1 MAKPFTTILGAIAV
15 ALGVSAAVVA
25 DATAGVGDLVGHRAI
40 YNMVLATA
48 TPGTGIVGAR
58 GAMEY
63 RFADSCEGWTVE
75 NRTYLLVQYDEGDE
89 MRTTWSFVTWESK
102 DGLEYRFRVR
112 QTRDDKVVEDLQ
124 GKALLET
131 ARGPGEAR
139 FTKPTGFRI
148 KLPEGT
154 LFPTRHLVDLFR
166 TAEEGGIRLGRV
178 VFDGS
183 ALDNPFEINAIMNRV
198 TESEGKK
205 MAAAAGLADMP
216 AWSMRMAF
224 FPYGARTALPDFEMD
239 VRYRA
244 DGIADKLLQD
254 FGDFSLR
261 LNLSDVELLPKP
273 NC

>member
-1 MAKPFTTILGAIAV
+1 MAQRFTTILGAIAL
-15 ALGVSAAVVA
+15 ALGLSPTAVSGAM
-25 DATAGVGDLVGHRAI
+25 AGAGDLVGHRAV
-40 YNMVLATA
+40 YSMALATA

-63 RFADSCEGWTVE
+63 RFADSCEGWIME

-112 QTRDDKVVEDLQ
+112 QTRDDKVVEDLR
-124 GKALLET
+124 GDALLET
-131 ARGPGEAR
+131 ARGPGVAR
-139 FTKPTGFRI
+139 FTKPAGTRVE
-148 KLPEGT
+148 LPAGT
-154 LFPTRHLVDLFR
+154 LFPTRHLVQLFR
-166 TAEEGGIRLGRV
+166 TAAEGGRWLGRV

-183 ALDNPFEINAIMNRV
+183 ALDNPFEINAFMNRV
-198 TESEGKK
+198 PEAERKEL
-205 MAAAAGLADMP
+205 AVAAGLAEAP
-216 AWSMRMAF
+216 AWRMRMAF
-224 FPYGARTALPDFEMD
+224 FPYGSRTPLPDFEMG

-261 LNLSDVELLPKP
+261 VNLSEVELLPKP

>member
-1 MAKPFTTILGAIAV
+1 MAKRFTTILGAIAL
-15 ALGVSAAVVA
+15 ALGLSSASLSGAM
-25 DATAGVGDLVGHRAI
+25 AGVGDLVGHRAV
-40 YNMVLATA
+40 YSMALAMA

-112 QTRDDKVVEDLQ
+112 QTRDNKVVEDLQ
-124 GKALLET
+124 GDALLEK
-131 ARGPGEAR
+131 ARGPGVAR
-139 FTKPTGFRI
+139 FTKPAGTRI
-148 KLPEGT
+148 ELPAGT
-154 LFPTRHLVDLFR
+154 LFPTRHLVQLFS
-166 TAEEGGIRLGRV
+166 TAAAGGKRLGRV

-183 ALDNPFEINAIMNRV
+183 ALDNPFEINAVMHNV
-198 TESEGKK
+198 PESERKDL
-205 MAAAAGLADMP
+205 AEAAGLADMP

-261 LNLSDVELLPKP
+261 VNLSEVELLPKP